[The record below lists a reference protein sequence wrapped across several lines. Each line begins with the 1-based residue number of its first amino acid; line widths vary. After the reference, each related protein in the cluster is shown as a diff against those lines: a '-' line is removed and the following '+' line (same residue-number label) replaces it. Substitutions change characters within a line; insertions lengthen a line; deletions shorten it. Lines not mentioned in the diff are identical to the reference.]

1 MKRTVKEQLN
11 AQDYQQLVGALPR
24 IASLIGGSDGD
35 FDSNEK
41 NWATKLVSI
50 RGYNSPEA
58 LEMLYEDA
66 SPLFG
71 DQLATFFNGYSTD
84 TALRNEELSRELEAV
99 NAVIRKLDPETAYL
113 VYSSLRS
120 FAWHVARASGG
131 FLGFASISKD
141 EEKWVSLPMLT
152 PVGKPEIEEEE

>member
-1 MKRTVKEQLN
+1 MKRTVKDQLN
-11 AQDYQQLVGALPR
+11 EQDYQVLVGALPR

-41 NWATKLVSI
+41 NWSTKLVSI
-50 RGYNSPEA
+50 RGYNSPGE
-58 LEMLYEDA
+58 LESLYEDA
-66 SPLFG
+66 TALFG
-71 DQLATFFNGYSTD
+71 KNLPAFFNKYAKD
-84 TALRNEELSRELEAV
+84 TEHRNQQLSKELEAI
-99 NAVIRKLDPETAYL
+99 NDILKKLDPELAHL

-131 FLGFASISKD
+131 FLGFASINKE

-152 PVGKPEIEEEE
+152 PIPKPETDEEE